1 MLDGASARIS
11 GRPTADGDFRF
22 TVTATDASGAT
33 GQANYTLSVLSTNF
47 VFSPSAGALQDA
59 MVGEDYSSRISVTG
73 GVGELVYSVKSGDLP
88 KGMVLN
94 ISTGEPTGPIA
105 DDATPDDYR
114 FTIAVV
120 DSRGASG
127 SAAYTLRLKG
137 RSGDRTRHRR
147 RRSRRVD
154 TEECLPQQ
162 WRNWW
167 SIRQRRDCFRYTAQ
181 RG

>member
-22 TVTATDASGAT
+22 TVTATDASGAR

-47 VFSPSAGALQDA
+47 VFSPSAGALPDA

-73 GVGELVYSVKSGDLP
+73 GAGELVYSVKSGDLP

-94 ISTGEPTGPIA
+94 ISTGELTGPVA
-105 DDATPDDYR
+105 GDATPDDYR

-137 RSGDRTRHRR
+137 RAVTVPDIVVDVPAGSTPKNVYLNSGA
-147 RRSRRVD
+147 
-154 TEECLPQQ
+154 P
-162 WRNWW
+162 
-167 SIRQRRDCFRYTAQ
+167 AQ